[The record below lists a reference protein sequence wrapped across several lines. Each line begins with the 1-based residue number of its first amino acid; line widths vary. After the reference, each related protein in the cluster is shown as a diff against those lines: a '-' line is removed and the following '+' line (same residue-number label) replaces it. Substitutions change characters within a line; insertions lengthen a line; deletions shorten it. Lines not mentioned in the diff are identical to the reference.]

1 MLFPALFRRSG
12 VEPVE
17 AIVVEHDLSRSVQL
31 VRCFLAAERAV
42 ANREH
47 ALVETRNESYVVAQL
62 LTQTA
67 GQVVSPVHVP
77 VVY

>member
-17 AIVVEHDLSRSVQL
+17 AIVIQHDLSQSVQL
-31 VRCFLAAERAV
+31 VRCFFWQRRERV

-47 ALVETRNESYVVAQL
+47 ALAETRNESYVVAQL

-67 GQVVSPVHVP
+67 GQGVSPP
-77 VVY
+77 VQNR